1 MKAIPPY
8 KSGGFDCSGLGLF
21 ENRGNEGFLS
31 RMGQPQRRSRKYCLR
46 ITEIFATEDGRFWAK
61 RQRFRFFKQALKYKY
76 RNRHFGA
83 EGYYM
88 FTVGLN
94 ESAIRKY
101 IADQEKTTS
110 LWINWV

>member
-1 MKAIPPY
+1 
-8 KSGGFDCSGLGLF
+8 
-21 ENRGNEGFLS
+21 
-31 RMGQPQRRSRKYCLR
+31 
-46 ITEIFATEDGRFWAK
+46 
-61 RQRFRFFKQALKYKY
+61 
-76 RNRHFGA
+76 
-83 EGYYM
+83 M